1 MKTIVGVLTLL
12 AAPMAGGADHVVT
25 VRYEQGMRIPNHRVV
40 VTVDTSQKLTLV
52 TESKDGTKKETT
64 LRLAPASFEEL
75 SKELKKMD
83 WTKARRDKVRGLDG
97 ATVRILHQGKET
109 SLWSPDYDTGKRGL
123 ETTQSLV
130 RKVFGLAGLD
140 SQAMPAKPPGSKAER

>member
-1 MKTIVGVLTLL
+1 MKRMFALLTLL
-12 AAPMAGGADHVVT
+12 AAPMAVGADHVVT

-40 VTVDTSQKLTLV
+40 VTVDASPQLTLV
-52 TESKDGTKKETT
+52 TESKNGTKKETT
-64 LRLAPASFEEL
+64 HRLAPASFEEL
-75 SKELKKMD
+75 RKELQKTD
-83 WTKARRDKVRGLDG
+83 WNKARRDKVQGLDG
-97 ATVRILHQGKET
+97 ATVRILYQGKET

>member
-1 MKTIVGVLTLL
+1 MIFTLLALL
-12 AAPMAGGADHVVT
+12 AAPMAGGSDHVVT

-40 VTVDTSQKLTLV
+40 VTVDAAPQLILQ
-52 TESKDGTKKETT
+52 TESKDGTRKETT
-64 LRLAPASFEEL
+64 LRLSPASFAEL
-75 SKELKKMD
+75 QKELKQTD
-83 WTKARRDKVRGLDG
+83 WNKARRDKVRGLDG
-97 ATVRILHQGKET
+97 ATVRILYQGKEV

-140 SQAMPAKPPGSKAER
+140 PVGMPAKPPGSKTAR